1 METSTLSLVSS
12 QTSGPATV
20 VSSHLETELR
30 TTVLA
35 NIDLTITTLSPLSSR
50 PDDGDDDVTPS
61 QRATV
66 RTEVTT
72 TATEIPN
79 QIPEN
84 PVMDQ
89 TGTLPD
95 FPAANN
101 PDSPD
106 KIEEDGSQQNIPLL
120 NVDVNDLVPA
130 LQNEG
135 LDQIKRQFY
144 KNISTKYFQL
154 FLQLNFLFDQHCRCS
169 SSSTTLV

>member
-1 METSTLSLVSS
+1 M
-12 QTSGPATV
+12 
-20 VSSHLETELR
+20 
-30 TTVLA
+30 LA
-35 NIDLTITTLSPLSSR
+35 NIDLTITTLSPLSST
-50 PDDGDDDVTPS
+50 PDGGDDDDDDVTPS

-66 RTEVTT
+66 RTEVTTATTTTATT

-95 FPAANN
+95 FPAANK

-106 KIEEDGSQQNIPLL
+106 KIEEDGSRQNIPLL

-135 LDQIKRQFY
+135 LAQIKRQFY
-144 KNISTKYFQL
+144 KNISPKYFQL
-154 FLQLNFLFDQHCRCS
+154 FLQLNFLFDHHCRCS

>member
-1 METSTLSLVSS
+1 MES
-12 QTSGPATV
+12 
-20 VSSHLETELR
+20 ELR
-30 TTVLA
+30 TTVLS
-35 NIDLTITTLSPLSSR
+35 NIDLTITTLSPLSDR
-50 PDDGDDDVTPS
+50 PDDDDDDVTPS

-72 TATEIPN
+72 ATTTARATATEIPN

-89 TGTLPD
+89 TGNLPD
-95 FPAANN
+95 FPVAKD

-106 KIEEDGSQQNIPLL
+106 KIEEDGSRQNIPLL

-135 LDQIKRQFY
+135 RLAQIKRQFNQ
-144 KNISTKYFQL
+144 KNFHQNIFNYF
-154 FLQLNFLFDQHCRCS
+154 CS
-169 SSSTTLV
+169 